1 MNFNTLSINSSK
13 TYWSAIT
20 WTFLHTFPTTLTLDF
35 FQKNKKKILKLMY
48 DVCVSVPCPICSK
61 HAIQH
66 FKKYNYFHESINN
79 NPKDLSHNIYKFHN
93 DVSIML
99 KKQPFNDS
107 IIEEYNTIDFLDVFN
122 KWSNLFVIKI
132 RNLRLSYQKKK
143 VNDTRDNVVQ
153 FIKSN
158 LKNLIIHRTH
168 KTSLEIKQ
176 NITHHNK
183 VVNENT
189 TIKKNNIK
197 NPLNTLFYNNSK

>member
-35 FQKNKKKILKLMY
+35 FQKNKKKILRLMY

-143 VNDTRDNVVQ
+143 VNDTRENVVQ
-153 FIKSN
+153 FIKPN
-158 LKNLIIHRTH
+158 LKNLIINRTH

>member
-99 KKQPFNDS
+99 KKQPFNAS
-107 IIEEYNTIDFLDVFN
+107 IIEEYDTIDFLDVFN

-132 RNLRLSYQKKK
+132 RNLRLLYQKKK
-143 VNDTRDNVVQ
+143 VNDTRNNVVQ
-153 FIKSN
+153 FIKTN
-158 LKNLIIHRTH
+158 LKNLIINRTH
-168 KTSLEIKQ
+168 KISLETKQ

-197 NPLNTLFYNNSK
+197 KPLNTLFYNNSK